1 MKRIIERLHWRGGRE
16 TDTFP
21 QPAITAAMCERDAQG
36 FKAGEEPLAT
46 PNTHTLENCFRFD
59 FININILSTF
69 IHPQTCMTLCYFL
82 FEHHTACSSYLLLC
96 LERHEGEGMRTE
108 LSTLGGYTHLLL

>member
-46 PNTHTLENCFRFD
+46 PNTHSFIFD

-69 IHPQTCMTLCYFL
+69 IHPRVVANLHDFILKTKHMF
-82 FEHHTACSSYLLLC
+82 SV
-96 LERHEGEGMRTE
+96 
-108 LSTLGGYTHLLL
+108 